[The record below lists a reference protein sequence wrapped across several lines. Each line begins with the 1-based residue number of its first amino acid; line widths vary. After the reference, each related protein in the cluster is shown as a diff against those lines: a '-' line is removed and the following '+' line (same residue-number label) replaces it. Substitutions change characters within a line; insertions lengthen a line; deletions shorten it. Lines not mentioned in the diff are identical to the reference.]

1 MYRFPIMNSLPL
13 LTFSF
18 FMLMSSPG
26 NSQDPNTASVRELNN
41 SFHEAYGP
49 DQHLVCGVRYF
60 NLHRVYDGHKF
71 FMEDKFVKGKLILE
85 HGIYPN
91 VSMKYDLYGQQLI
104 LQAISPDSDTY
115 NEIIVTDSR
124 LKGFELEGRT
134 FRKLHFP
141 ETDTMIFQ
149 VIGQGDPECLYH
161 WEKEVLQ
168 YPLNHYR
175 LFSFSKMHRKS
186 YVVTNS
192 SLHSFKKAR
201 SFSKIFPDHR
211 AEVKKYIRRQKIR
224 LTKAGDAEMTGLIN
238 YCSNIIKEGSRP

>member
-1 MYRFPIMNSLPL
+1 MYRFPIMISLPL

-26 NSQDPNTASVRELNN
+26 SSQDPDAASVRELNN

-49 DQHLVCGVRYF
+49 DQHLVCGVRYY
-60 NLHRVYDGHKF
+60 NLQRGYGGHKF
-71 FMEDKFVKGKLILE
+71 FMKNKFVKGKLILE

-91 VSMKYDLYGQQLI
+91 VSLKYDLYSQQVI
-104 LQAISPDSDTY
+104 LQAISPGSDTY

-124 LKGFELEGRT
+124 LKGFELEGRA

-161 WEKEVLQ
+161 WKTEVLQ
-168 YPLNHYR
+168 HPFNHYR
-175 LFSFSKMHRKS
+175 PFSFSKMHRKS

-224 LTKAGDAEMTGLIN
+224 LSKAGDAEMTGLIN
-238 YCSNIIKEGSRP
+238 YCSNIIKEDNRP

>member
-1 MYRFPIMNSLPL
+1 MKSLPL

-26 NSQDPNTASVRELNN
+26 GSQDPDTASVRELNN

-60 NLHRVYDGHKF
+60 NLHGGYGGHKF

-91 VSMKYDLYGQQLI
+91 VSLKYDLYGQQLI
-104 LQAISPDSDTY
+104 LQAISPGVAY

-124 LKGFELEGRT
+124 LKGFELEGRA
-134 FRKLHFP
+134 FRKLYFP
-141 ETDTMIFQ
+141 ETDTLIFQ
-149 VIGQGDPECLYH
+149 VIGQGDPVCLYH
-161 WEKEVLQ
+161 WDKEIFHNS
-168 YPLNHYR
+168 LNLSR
-175 LFSFSKMHRKS
+175 PFEFSKIHRKS

-192 SLHSFKKAR
+192 SMHSFKRAR

-224 LTKAGDAEMTGLIN
+224 LSKAGDAEMTGLIN
-238 YCSNIIKEGSRP
+238 YCSNIIKEGNRL